1 MIRSRQQSGFTLLET
16 LFVVGLIGVIG
27 AIAVPMTGNQLSYLR
42 LSGDARNISN
52 ALMLTKMRAA
62 ANFTQ
67 TRLYVDLSAKSFRI
81 ETWQRSAS
89 PADWTADGGT
99 TYLSGSS
106 DRFAFASVSTA
117 PPFTQVTIG
126 QAPGCYT
133 RLSVLI
139 ANTACIVFNSR
150 GVPVSPSGAPTGTES
165 PIATNA
171 LFVTENT
178 AVYGATVSATGMIR
192 LWRTRSTATPNWIP
206 Q

>member
-1 MIRSRQQSGFTLLET
+1 MTRSRQQSGFTLLEI

-62 ANFTQ
+62 ATFTQ
-67 TRLYVDLSAKSFRI
+67 TRLYVDLSAKTFRI
-81 ETWQRSAS
+81 ETWRRGAS
-89 PADWTADGGT
+89 PEDWVADTGT
-99 TYLSGSS
+99 TYLSGS
-106 DRFAFASVSTA
+106 DRFGFGSVSAA
-117 PPFTQVTIG
+117 PPFTQVAIG

-133 RLSVLI
+133 RLSALI

-150 GVPVSPSGAPTGTES
+150 GVPITVAGKPTGTES
-165 PIATNA
+165 PLATSA
-171 LFVTENT
+171 LYLTDGT
-178 AVYGATVSATGMIR
+178 AVYGATVSMTGMIR
-192 LWRTRSTATPNWIP
+192 LWQTRPTATPTWIP